1 MERRAI
7 KYDELI
13 NPQVFFEG
21 WSEDQFFLWVTRPGV
36 DLAYLETTLK
46 NLEFKQ
52 MYERCSILK
61 ELIET
66 YYENH

>member
-1 MERRAI
+1 MERRTI

-21 WSEDQFFLWVTRPGV
+21 WSDDQFFSWVTRPGV